1 MPNANFSS
9 FQKMLFS
16 HRKLFSLVIILGAC
30 CILQACNSGN
40 NKQIN
45 RTDTTSRVST
55 DTSIPSKSFLSKICI
70 ESNLHILYASTPDMV
85 KLYRRLHVQ
94 RTEKIIFQIYWQNGV
109 FSLAAFEGKKEQEG
123 NTDFG
128 NNRAPLIL
136 QVSSE
141 FPGTGVFDMNG
152 INVLLSD
159 QELNSKNDQHSNND
173 DIANLHN
180 YLTGSTPPPANF
192 ITFTPSIVPLS
203 PNIYTIQYV
212 LGYTNKE
219 PSRSPWEKN
228 KPFFMNYP
236 AIPGVSPTNPTP
248 PRNSY

>member
-9 FQKMLFS
+9 FQTMLFS
-16 HRKLFSLVIILGAC
+16 HRKLFSLGIILGAC
-30 CILQACNSGN
+30 CILQACNSGH

-45 RTDTTSRVST
+45 STDTTSSVST
-55 DTSIPSKSFLSKICI
+55 DTSIPSKSFLSKVCI
-70 ESNLHILYASTPDMV
+70 ESNLHILYARTSEIV
-85 KLYRRLHVQ
+85 KLYRRVNVSK
-94 RTEKIIFQIYWQNGV
+94 TEKIIFQIYWQNGV
-109 FSLAAFEGKKEQEG
+109 FSLAAFEGEKKLG
-123 NTDFG
+123 RSKYGDNK
-128 NNRAPLIL
+128 APLIL

-173 DIANLHN
+173 DITNLYN
-180 YLTGSTPPPANF
+180 YLTGSTPRPATF

-203 PNIYTIQYV
+203 SNIYTIRYE
-212 LGYTNKE
+212 LGYTGKE
-219 PSRSPWEKN
+219 PSQSPWENKN
-228 KPFFMNYP
+228 PFFMNYP
-236 AIPGVSPTNPTP
+236 AISGVSLTNPTP